1 MRYIRQ
7 NGQKYIRELTAMH
20 ESNSGNLGEAR
31 TFTIMVV
38 KIMYHLMNVGLGKY
52 KAYRA
57 ISEEVIS

>member
-1 MRYIRQ
+1 MKVIQ
-7 NGQKYIRELTAMH
+7 ETLL
-20 ESNSGNLGEAR
+20 LGEAR
-31 TFTIMVV
+31 TFTIMVI